1 MGSSNS
7 DLIKPNILFL
17 LLDSFRADKI
27 SGPDKNSLTPNFD
40 YIKKNGVFFDHAI
53 SSSDSSLLSLA
64 GLFSGKHPF
73 KTGMRSSKLT
83 KLIDTTSYL
92 EFLKNHGYKLYGDIP
107 KADSF
112 LEIIPPDFEN
122 NEETFCTTR
131 IGTDIKNVNRTSTG
145 QKEFKEESRRITL
158 DRLNSKM
165 KEPWL
170 FLMHAGDLHF
180 PITNPK
186 GFQDEKFGS
195 DNYEKQVSA
204 IDYWLG
210 QVLEKVDLK
219 KTLVVITGDHGSYI
233 QSLNKESLNIDFQDR
248 GDLQMKIGGISNRF
262 PKFLEPLKLYLFL
275 TRENISRKRKEK
287 KIKDLNLKS
296 HEVRGL
302 LHQRSDPERLLFD
315 EKIRVPLFMIGPKVD
330 QGMTISQQVRLID
343 IFPTICEIVGIPDK
357 DEKIDGVSLYPL
369 LENRKIGNLV
379 AYMESTP
386 AIIIKPV
393 IVIGIRTDKY
403 KYFRNR
409 YDSSKNVHLYDL
421 ENDPYED
428 NNIADRD
435 KKIVEEMEDTLKKII
450 NGFSLEKGCRLED
463 VDDDLG
469 TEEINMVEKE
479 LKKMGYT

>member
-1 MGSSNS
+1 MEPSNS

-17 LLDSFRADKI
+17 ILDSFRADKI

-40 YIKKNGVFFDHAI
+40 YIKKNGIFFDHAI
-53 SSSDSSLLSLA
+53 SSSDGSILSYA

-83 KLIDTTSYL
+83 GLIDTTSYL
-92 EFLKNHGYKLYGDIP
+92 EFLKNHGYKLYGCMS
-107 KADSF
+107 KSDSL
-112 LEIIPPDFEN
+112 LEIIPEFEN
-122 NEETFCTTR
+122 NEETFCTSGM
-131 IGTDIKNVNRTSTG
+131 GTEAG
-145 QKEFKEESRRITL
+145 PITL

-170 FLMHAGDLHF
+170 FLMHADHLHF

-248 GDLQMKIGGISNRF
+248 GNLQMKIGEISNRF
-262 PKFLEPLKLYLFL
+262 PKFLEPLKLSLFL

-287 KIKDLNLKS
+287 KIKDLNLKP
-296 HEVRGL
+296 HEIRGL
-302 LHQRSDPERLLFD
+302 LHQRSDLERLLFD

-357 DEKIDGVSLYPL
+357 DEKIDGISLYPL

-379 AYMESTP
+379 AYMESSP
-386 AIIIKPV
+386 AIVIKVV

-428 NNIADRD
+428 NNIADKD
-435 KKIVEEMEDTLKKII
+435 KKVVEAMEDILKSML
-450 NGFSLEKGCRLED
+450 NGFSLEKGCRLEY
-463 VDDDLG
+463 VDENLG
-469 TEEINMVEKE
+469 TKETNMVEKE

>member
-1 MGSSNS
+1 MESSNS

-53 SSSDSSLLSLA
+53 SSSDASILSYA

-92 EFLKNHGYKLYGDIP
+92 EFLKNHGYKLYGCMS
-107 KADSF
+107 KSDSL
-112 LEIIPPDFEN
+112 LEILPEFEN
-122 NEETFCTTR
+122 NEETFCTSGM
-131 IGTDIKNVNRTSTG
+131 GTEAG
-145 QKEFKEESRRITL
+145 QITL
-158 DRLNSKM
+158 DKLNSKM

-170 FLMHAGDLHF
+170 FIMHADHLHF

-248 GDLQMKIGGISNRF
+248 GDLQMKIGEISNRF
-262 PKFLEPLKLYLFL
+262 PKFLEPLKLSLFL

-302 LHQRSDPERLLFD
+302 LHQRSDSERLLFD

-343 IFPTICEIVGIPDK
+343 VFPTICEIIGIPDK

-369 LENRKIGNLV
+369 LENRKMGDLI

-428 NNIADRD
+428 NNIADKD
-435 KKIVEEMEDTLKKII
+435 KKVVEAMEDILKSII
-450 NGFSLEKGCRLED
+450 NGFSLEKGCRLEY
-463 VDDDLG
+463 VDENLG
-469 TEEINMVEKE
+469 TKETNMVEKE

>member
-1 MGSSNS
+1 MASSNS

-17 LLDSFRADKI
+17 IFDSFRADKI

-40 YIKKNGVFFDHAI
+40 YIKKNGVFFDHAV
-53 SSSDSSLLSLA
+53 SSSDGSLLSYA

-122 NEETFCTTR
+122 NEETFCTTG

-204 IDYWLG
+204 IDSWLG

-233 QSLNKESLNIDFQDR
+233 QSLNKESLNIDFQDKAR
-248 GDLQMKIGGISNRF
+248 LQMKVIKVSTKV
-262 PKFLEPLKLYLFL
+262 PKFLEPLKLNLFL
-275 TRENISRKRKEK
+275 ARENISRKRKEK
-287 KIKDLNLKS
+287 KIKDLDLKP
-296 HEVRGL
+296 HEIRGL
-302 LHQRSDPERLLFD
+302 LHQRSNSERFLFD

-343 IFPTICEIVGIPDK
+343 VFPTICEIIGISDK
-357 DEKIDGVSLYPL
+357 DKKIDGVSLYPL
-369 LENRKIGNLV
+369 LENKKMGGLI
-379 AYMESTP
+379 AYMESSP
-386 AIIIKPV
+386 AILIQPI

-428 NNIADRD
+428 DNIADKD
-435 KKIVEEMEDTLKKII
+435 KKTVGEMESILKKII

-479 LKKMGYT
+479 LKKMGYI

>member
-1 MGSSNS
+1 MVSSNS

-17 LLDSFRADKI
+17 FFDSFRADKI

-40 YIKKNGVFFDHAI
+40 YIKKNGAFFDHAI
-53 SSSDSSLLSLA
+53 SSSDGSMLSLA

-73 KTGMRSSKLT
+73 KTGIRSSKLT

-92 EFLKNHGYKLYGDIP
+92 EFLKNHGYKLYGCMS
-107 KADSF
+107 KSDSL
-112 LEIIPPDFEN
+112 LEILPEFEN
-122 NEETFCTTR
+122 NEETFCTSGM
-131 IGTDIKNVNRTSTG
+131 GTEAG
-145 QKEFKEESRRITL
+145 PITL

-170 FLMHAGDLHF
+170 FIMHADHLHF

-248 GDLQMKIGGISNRF
+248 GDLQMKIGEISNRF
-262 PKFLEPLKLYLFL
+262 PKFLEPLKLSLFL

-287 KIKDLNLKS
+287 KIKDLNLKP

-343 IFPTICEIVGIPDK
+343 VFPTICEIIGIPDK

-379 AYMESTP
+379 AYMESSP
-386 AIIIKPV
+386 AIVIKVV

-409 YDSSKNVHLYDL
+409 YDSSKNVYLYDL

-428 NNIADRD
+428 NNIADKD
-435 KKIVEEMEDTLKKII
+435 KKVVEAMEDILKSII
-450 NGFSLEKGCRLED
+450 NGFSLEKGCRLEY
-463 VDDDLG
+463 VDENLG
-469 TEEINMVEKE
+469 TKETNMVEKE

>member
-1 MGSSNS
+1 VESSNS

-53 SSSDSSLLSLA
+53 SSSDGSMLSLA

-83 KLIDTTSYL
+83 KLVDTTSYL

-107 KADSF
+107 KADSL

-122 NEETFCTTR
+122 NEVITT
-131 IGTDIKNVNRTSTG
+131 TG
-145 QKEFKEESRRITL
+145 LKEFKEESRRMTL

-248 GDLQMKIGGISNRF
+248 GDLQMKIGEISNRF

-287 KIKDLNLKS
+287 KIKDLNLKP

-343 IFPTICEIVGIPDK
+343 VFPTICEIVGIPDK

-369 LENRKIGNLV
+369 LENRKMGDLI

-428 NNIADRD
+428 DNIADKD
-435 KKIVEEMEDTLKKII
+435 KNIVEAMEDILKTTIS
-450 NGFSLEKGCRLED
+450 GFSLEKGCRLKST
-463 VDDDLG
+463 DDDLG
-469 TEEINMVEKE
+469 TKETNMVEKQ
-479 LKKMGYT
+479 LKKMGYI

>member
-1 MGSSNS
+1 MAPSNS

-40 YIKKNGVFFDHAI
+40 YIKKNGAFFDHAI
-53 SSSDSSLLSLA
+53 SSSDGSMLSLA

-92 EFLKNHGYKLYGDIP
+92 EFLKNHGYKLYGCMS
-107 KADSF
+107 KSDSL
-112 LEIIPPDFEN
+112 LEILPEFEN
-122 NEETFCTTR
+122 NEETFCTSGM
-131 IGTDIKNVNRTSTG
+131 GTEAG
-145 QKEFKEESRRITL
+145 QITL
-158 DRLNSKM
+158 DKLNSKM

-170 FLMHAGDLHF
+170 FIMHADHLHF

-233 QSLNKESLNIDFQDR
+233 QSLNKESLNFDFQDKA
-248 GDLQMKIGGISNRF
+248 DLQMKIGKISNKF
-262 PKFLEPLKLYLFL
+262 PEFLEPLKLYLFL

-287 KIKDLNLKS
+287 KIKDLNLKP
-296 HEVRGL
+296 HEIRGL
-302 LHQRSDPERLLFD
+302 LHQRSDLERLLFD

-343 IFPTICEIVGIPDK
+343 VFPTICEIIGIPDK

-369 LENRKIGNLV
+369 LENRKMGDLI

-428 NNIADRD
+428 NNIADKD
-435 KKIVEEMEDTLKKII
+435 KKVVEAMEDILKSML
-450 NGFSLEKGCRLED
+450 NGFSLEKGCRLEH
-463 VDDDLG
+463 VDENLG
-469 TEEINMVEKE
+469 TKETNMVEKE

>member
-1 MGSSNS
+1 MESSNS

-40 YIKKNGVFFDHAI
+40 YIKKNGAFFDHAI
-53 SSSDSSLLSLA
+53 SSSDGSMLSLA

-107 KADSF
+107 KADF
-112 LEIIPPDFEN
+112 LLEIIPPDFEN
-122 NEETFCTTR
+122 NEVITT
-131 IGTDIKNVNRTSTG
+131 TG
-145 QKEFKEESRRITL
+145 LKEFKEESRRMTL

-195 DNYEKQVSA
+195 DNYEKQISA

-233 QSLNKESLNIDFQDR
+233 QSLNKESLNIDFQDN
-248 GDLQMKIGGISNRF
+248 DVLQMKIGEISNRF
-262 PKFLEPLKLYLFL
+262 PKFLEPLKLHLFL

-343 IFPTICEIVGIPDK
+343 VFPTICEIIGIPDK

-379 AYMESTP
+379 AYMESSP
-386 AIIIKPV
+386 AIVIKVV

-435 KKIVEEMEDTLKKII
+435 KKIVEEMEDTLKIII

-479 LKKMGYT
+479 LKKMGYV

>member
-1 MGSSNS
+1 MEPSNS

-40 YIKKNGVFFDHAI
+40 YIKKNGAFFDHAI
-53 SSSDSSLLSLA
+53 SSSDGSMLSLA

-92 EFLKNHGYKLYGDIP
+92 EFLKNHGYKLYGDMP
-107 KADSF
+107 KSDSL

-122 NEETFCTTR
+122 NEETFCTSGM
-131 IGTDIKNVNRTSTG
+131 GTEAG
-145 QKEFKEESRRITL
+145 QITL
-158 DRLNSKM
+158 DKLNSKM

-170 FLMHAGDLHF
+170 FIMHADHLHF

-248 GDLQMKIGGISNRF
+248 GDLQMKIGEISNRF

-287 KIKDLNLKS
+287 KIKDLNLKP

-343 IFPTICEIVGIPDK
+343 VFPTICEIVGIPDK

-369 LENRKIGNLV
+369 LENRKMGDLI

-386 AIIIKPV
+386 AIVIKPV

-428 NNIADRD
+428 NNIADKD
-435 KKIVEEMEDTLKKII
+435 KKVVEAMEDILKSML
-450 NGFSLEKGCRLED
+450 NGFSLEKGCRLEY
-463 VDDDLG
+463 VDENLG
-469 TEEINMVEKE
+469 TKETNMVEKE

>member
-1 MGSSNS
+1 MAPSNS

-17 LLDSFRADKI
+17 FFDSFRADKI

-53 SSSDSSLLSLA
+53 SSSDASILSYA

-92 EFLKNHGYKLYGDIP
+92 EFLKNHGYKLYGCMS
-107 KADSF
+107 KSDSL
-112 LEIIPPDFEN
+112 LEILPEFEN
-122 NEETFCTTR
+122 NEETFCTSGM
-131 IGTDIKNVNRTSTG
+131 GTEAG
-145 QKEFKEESRRITL
+145 QITL
-158 DRLNSKM
+158 DKLNSKM

-170 FLMHAGDLHF
+170 FIMHADHLHF

-233 QSLNKESLNIDFQDR
+233 QSLNKESLNFDFQDR
-248 GDLQMKIGGISNRF
+248 ADLQMKIGKISNKF

-302 LHQRSDPERLLFD
+302 LHQRSDSERLLFD

-343 IFPTICEIVGIPDK
+343 VFPTICEIVGIPDK

-369 LENRKIGNLV
+369 LENRKMGDLI

-428 NNIADRD
+428 NNIADKD
-435 KKIVEEMEDTLKKII
+435 KKVVEAMEDILKSII
-450 NGFSLEKGCRLED
+450 NGFSLEKGCRLEY
-463 VDDDLG
+463 VDENLG
-469 TEEINMVEKE
+469 TKETNMVEKE

>member
-1 MGSSNS
+1 MESSNS

-107 KADSF
+107 KADSL

-122 NEETFCTTR
+122 NEETTT
-131 IGTDIKNVNRTSTG
+131 TG
-145 QKEFKEESRRITL
+145 LKEFKEESRRMTL

-195 DNYEKQVSA
+195 DNYERQVSA
-204 IDYWLG
+204 IDHWLG

-248 GDLQMKIGGISNRF
+248 GDLQIKIGEISNRF
-262 PKFLEPLKLYLFL
+262 PKFLEPLKLSLFL

-343 IFPTICEIVGIPDK
+343 VFPTICEIIGIPDK

-369 LENRKIGNLV
+369 LENRKMGDLI
-379 AYMESTP
+379 AYMESSP

-428 NNIADRD
+428 NNIADKD
-435 KKIVEEMEDTLKKII
+435 KKVVEAMEDILKSII
-450 NGFSLEKGCRLED
+450 NGFSLEKGCRLEH
-463 VDDDLG
+463 VDENLG
-469 TEEINMVEKE
+469 TKETNMVEKE
-479 LKKMGYT
+479 LKKMGYI

>member
-1 MGSSNS
+1 MTPSNS

-17 LLDSFRADKI
+17 FFDSFRADKI

-53 SSSDSSLLSLA
+53 SSSDASILSYA

-92 EFLKNHGYKLYGDIP
+92 EFLKNHGYKLYGCMS
-107 KADSF
+107 KSDSL
-112 LEIIPPDFEN
+112 LEILPEFEN
-122 NEETFCTTR
+122 NEETFCTSGM
-131 IGTDIKNVNRTSTG
+131 GTEAG
-145 QKEFKEESRRITL
+145 QITL

-195 DNYEKQVSA
+195 NNYEKQVSA

-233 QSLNKESLNIDFQDR
+233 QSLNKESLNFDFQDR
-248 GDLQMKIGGISNRF
+248 ADLQMKIGKISNKF
-262 PKFLEPLKLYLFL
+262 PEFLEPLKLYLFL

-302 LHQRSDPERLLFD
+302 LHQRSDSERLLFD

-343 IFPTICEIVGIPDK
+343 VFPTICEIVGIPDK

-369 LENRKIGNLV
+369 LENRKMGDLI
-379 AYMESTP
+379 AYMESSP

-428 NNIADRD
+428 NNIADKD
-435 KKIVEEMEDTLKKII
+435 KKVVEAMEDILKSII
-450 NGFSLEKGCRLED
+450 NGFSLEKGCRLEY
-463 VDDDLG
+463 VDENLG
-469 TEEINMVEKE
+469 TKETNMIEKE
-479 LKKMGYT
+479 LKKMGYI

>member
-1 MGSSNS
+1 MVSSNS

-17 LLDSFRADKI
+17 FFDSFRADKI

-53 SSSDSSLLSLA
+53 SSSDASILSYA

-92 EFLKNHGYKLYGDIP
+92 EFLKNHGYKLYGCMS
-107 KADSF
+107 KSDSL
-112 LEIIPPDFEN
+112 LEILPEFEN
-122 NEETFCTTR
+122 NEETFCTSGM
-131 IGTDIKNVNRTSTG
+131 GTEAG
-145 QKEFKEESRRITL
+145 QITL
-158 DRLNSKM
+158 DKLNSKM

-170 FLMHAGDLHF
+170 FIMHADHLHF

-248 GDLQMKIGGISNRF
+248 GDLQMKIGEISNRF
-262 PKFLEPLKLYLFL
+262 PKFLEPLKLSLFL

-287 KIKDLNLKS
+287 KIKDLNLKP

-343 IFPTICEIVGIPDK
+343 VFPTICEIVGIPDK

-369 LENRKIGNLV
+369 LENRKMGDLI

-409 YDSSKNVHLYDL
+409 YDSSKNVYLYDL

-428 NNIADRD
+428 NNIADKD
-435 KKIVEEMEDTLKKII
+435 KKVVEAMEDILKSII
-450 NGFSLEKGCRLED
+450 NGFSLEKGCRLEY
-463 VDDDLG
+463 VDENLG
-469 TEEINMVEKE
+469 TKETNMVEKE

>member
-1 MGSSNS
+1 MTPSNS

-17 LLDSFRADKI
+17 FFDSFRADKI

-53 SSSDSSLLSLA
+53 SSSDGSILSYA

-73 KTGMRSSKLT
+73 KTGMRSPKLT

-92 EFLKNHGYKLYGDIP
+92 EFLKNHGYKLYGCMS
-107 KADSF
+107 KSDSL
-112 LEIIPPDFEN
+112 LEIIPEFEN
-122 NEETFCTTR
+122 NEETFCTFGQ
-131 IGTDIKNVNRTSTG
+131 GTEAG
-145 QKEFKEESRRITL
+145 PITL

-170 FLMHAGDLHF
+170 FLMHADHFHF

-195 DNYEKQVSA
+195 DNYERQVSA
-204 IDYWLG
+204 IDHWLG

-233 QSLNKESLNIDFQDR
+233 QSLNKESLNFDFQDMA
-248 GDLQMKIGGISNRF
+248 DLQIKIGKISNRF
-262 PKFLEPLKLYLFL
+262 PKFLEPLKLSLFL

>member
-1 MGSSNS
+1 MFAVESSNS

-53 SSSDSSLLSLA
+53 SSSDASILSYA

-107 KADSF
+107 KADF
-112 LEIIPPDFEN
+112 LLEIIPPDFEN
-122 NEETFCTTR
+122 NEVITT
-131 IGTDIKNVNRTSTG
+131 TG
-145 QKEFKEESRRITL
+145 LKEFKEESRRMTL

-170 FLMHAGDLHF
+170 FLMHSGDLHF

-233 QSLNKESLNIDFQDR
+233 QSLNKESLNIDFQDK
-248 GDLQMKIGGISNRF
+248 GDLQMKIGEISNRF
-262 PKFLEPLKLYLFL
+262 PKFLEPLKLHLFL

-343 IFPTICEIVGIPDK
+343 VFPTICEIIGIPDK

-369 LENRKIGNLV
+369 LQNKKIDDLT
-379 AYMESTP
+379 AYMESST
-386 AIIIKPV
+386 AIVIQPT

-409 YDSSKNVHLYDL
+409 YDSNKNIHLYDL

-435 KKIVEEMEDTLKKII
+435 KKIVEEMEDILKKII
-450 NGFSLEKGCRLED
+450 NGFSLEKGCRLEN

-469 TEEINMVEKE
+469 TEETGIVEKE
-479 LKKMGYT
+479 LKKMGYV